1 MKFSSPEPLQRIV
14 SAATMCILFIF
25 LISGS
30 LYLIFPEQHYN
41 AAGWGVLVKY
51 VLYFWLLALLAGHV
65 AINGTLSLSSIIV
78 ALAWVIAI
86 SIGVMMGADAKR
98 AFLYLIPVTALLAP
112 RSFQLRATS
121 LALPLLMVTLAGAFY
136 EYFVLGGF
144 ARFHP
149 TSYRGI
155 SIFINPNNLGITVT
169 VLAAYVTLTRRGT
182 LSWITFTFCG
192 GLVLYSGSKTGMA
205 ALLALTVL
213 LLAQASALRLVA
225 LGLPVLALAALSI
238 ATGLVHVQLDSAW
251 ERIRQYTEFFS
262 NLNNTIF
269 PFLDAMPYYA
279 DNAFIQLWIE
289 MGLPAAIVYVTV
301 MLICVVR
308 EKLWSPLWA
317 IFVLSSMTTN
327 VPYLF
332 PLAYLFWF
340 YAGTSFTQT
349 SPKLGKMAVVRQYPH
364 DQHAFNLGEM
374 ATQSDR

>member
-1 MKFSSPEPLQRIV
+1 MKFSAPEPLQRLV
-14 SAATMCILFIF
+14 SAAPLYVLFTF
-25 LISGS
+25 LISGG

-41 AAGWGVLVKY
+41 VTGWGVLVKY
-51 VLYFWLLALLAGHV
+51 ILYFGLLALLAGHV

-86 SIGVMMGADAKR
+86 SMGVMMGADAKR

-121 LALPLLMVTLAGAFY
+121 LALPLLLVTLAGAVY

-155 SIFINPNNLGITVT
+155 SIFINPNNLGITVA
-169 VLAAYVTLTRRGT
+169 VLSAYVTLTRRGT
-182 LSWITFTFCG
+182 LSWITLTFCG
-192 GLVLYSGSKTGMA
+192 ALVLYSGSKTGMA

-225 LGLPVLALAALSI
+225 FGLPVLVLAALSI
-238 ATGLVHVQLDSAW
+238 ATGLVHLQLDSAW
-251 ERIRQYTEFFS
+251 ARIRQYTEFFS
-262 NLNNTIF
+262 NINNTIF

-340 YAGTSFTQT
+340 YVGTALTQT
-349 SPKLGKMAVVRQYPH
+349 SPKLDKSAILLHYSR
-364 DQHAFNLGEM
+364 DQHGFDLGEM
-374 ATQSDR
+374 ATHSDR